1 MYFKMEVATVRFL
14 NNTVKKP
21 VHKAYV
27 YLGQR
32 WNYKG
37 AGYEFT
43 LEELGAH
50 IGKKPNNNSVIYK
63 ELNDILL
70 CLKNN
75 GLIDYCSYYDGKM
88 KKMKLTMFTTRVKG
102 IEEVE

>member
-43 LEELGAH
+43 LEELGTH

-102 IEEVE
+102 MEEVE